1 MVYGWAFSSCRKVLE
16 DECDQYR
23 QDIAF
28 LQGCLYGEH
37 DFITA
42 AVEEDMKPQPTL
54 QGTGKFKKLI
64 FYKS

>member
-1 MVYGWAFSSCRKVLE
+1 MCEIIIPQYCWWAFYSFREVLD

-37 DFITA
+37 NFITA
-42 AVEEDMKPQPTL
+42 AVEEGVKPQPTL
-54 QGTGKFKKLI
+54 QGTLKF
-64 FYKS
+64 